1 MSPMRLHWP
10 RDQFQT
16 CATQMR
22 CVCIFSTTHLSVP
35 TMNKDTKKERRK
47 SKVKDEQT
55 GGENSKWSEADDA
68 LLVETMTLQK
78 AEGGW
83 GDNNPKPIAWTACEK
98 ALARSEKESGG
109 ACKGITVLKSR
120 WQKVCLDYV
129 LICMYLTI
137 CSSNRNMTL
146 SRSSAISQDSA
157 GTMRRSMSRCF
168 QVFGKSTSRYA

>member
-1 MSPMRLHWP
+1 
-10 RDQFQT
+10 
-16 CATQMR
+16 
-22 CVCIFSTTHLSVP
+22 
-35 TMNKDTKKERRK
+35 MNKDTKKERKK

-98 ALARSEKESGG
+98 ALAGSEKESGG
-109 ACKGITVLKSR
+109 ARKGITVLKSR

-129 LICMYLTI
+129 LVCAYLTI

-157 GTMRRSMSRCF
+157 GTMRRSMSRRF
-168 QVFGKSTSRYA
+168 RVFGKSTSRYA